1 MLKIPNKKAS
11 KRTVMDLRIKLVQIF
26 ATFAIFSACAVAA
39 EMGIVGRKAPR
50 IVVRQWITPN
60 PPTKAALEGKVYVV
74 EFWAAWCVPCIN
86 SIPHMI
92 ELADKYRKSGVLFIA
107 LSQDSSVAPVR
118 EMIQR
123 RKINYHVG
131 MDDGVSKKFLFGGIP
146 TAFVISHTGTV
157 VWQGHPTNRNFENA
171 ILKALESAPKPF
183 LAGVELG
190 PYENLRSQ
198 LSGGRDFAKEYHRL
212 KTEAEDSNSQNT
224 DIAGKIIEAIDAG
237 IDKKIQEAQKLRVTD
252 PAAAFELYRQIVKNY
267 KGIDVVKP
275 AIVVYTELENDEQVQ
290 NEVRAG
296 RAFRRVERFLAEC
309 SGCSNCGDFRL
320 ECKDCRRFNETALSR
335 VERILTAICSNY
347 KGTKAAKVAQERL
360 KELNNGSSSAG
371 K

>member
-1 MLKIPNKKAS
+1 M
-11 KRTVMDLRIKLVQIF
+11 MDLCIKLVQIF
-26 ATFAIFSACAVAA
+26 AAFAILFTCAVAA
-39 EMGIVGRKAPR
+39 EIGIVGRKVPR
-50 IVVRQWITPN
+50 ITVRQWITPN
-60 PPTKAALEGKVYVV
+60 PPTEAALEGKVYVV
-74 EFWAAWCVPCIN
+74 EFWATWCVPCV
-86 SIPHMI
+86 SLIPHMI

-107 LSQDSSVAPVR
+107 LSQDSSVAPVK

-131 MDDGVSKKFLFGGIP
+131 MDNGVSEKFLFGGIP

-157 VWQGHPTNRNFENA
+157 VWQGHPANHEFENA
-171 ILKALESAPKPF
+171 IVRALETAPQPF

-224 DIAGKIIEAIDAG
+224 DIARKIIEAINVG

-252 PAAAFELYRQIVKNY
+252 PAAAFELYQQIVKNY

-275 AIVVYTELENDEQVQ
+275 AIVVYTELESDQHVQ
-290 NEVRAG
+290 NEIGAARALS
-296 RAFRRVERFLAEC
+296 RAERFLAEC
-309 SGCSNCGDFRL
+309 RGCSNCGDFRP
-320 ECKDCRRFNETALSR
+320 ECKDCRMLNETALSR
-335 VERILTAICSNY
+335 AERILTAICSNY
-347 KGTKAAKVAQERL
+347 KDTKAAKVAQEKL
-360 KELNNGSSSAG
+360 KKLNSGSSPTG
-371 K
+371 W